1 MLGLVVTDSDVRL
14 ITCRIVVNRT
24 RCKLRETQSHCLAP
38 GGNKRKVANYNQYQG
53 NIKFLMEH
61 MNGRKI

>member
-14 ITCRIVVNRT
+14 ITCKTVTNGT
-24 RCKLRETQSHCLAP
+24 RCRFRETQSHCLAP
-38 GGNKRKVANYNQYQG
+38 SGNKRKVANYSQYQG

-61 MNGRKI
+61 MNRGKI